1 MFKVKD
7 FILFFFWMFPVTFS
21 FFPIGTGKIA
31 ALYFLSYIFLVMR
44 REFRIKYIL
53 SSFCLLL
60 FIIYISFIT
69 TLNGVNDFSL
79 PYLLLLH
86 IVEFSPG
93 AIYFCHR
100 YKQGILND
108 EVLSLYLMF
117 VGLILSFSV
126 FILLSSLE
134 IRLISLNYIPQYGN
148 IDALRLTRIRGL
160 SNGGGSDHSIQ
171 LALCIIGCVYLFM
184 TSKNVIIKNL
194 SLIVILLIMSS
205 IVFVARTGFIVAI
218 GIVLGSLF
226 IFKRVFFYRITS
238 IIIILYL
245 LALLSPFIIN
255 LIDDYTEGY
264 FTKLTLPWFLDT
276 FSILTNGEVN
286 SSNSELLKMIF
297 LPNGFV
303 SLMFGEGSY
312 TDFGYYRYSDSG
324 FVKFIFSFGL
334 PLTFFMVL
342 AILIPIYISYR
353 RGNHFDKLLAVAL
366 TLILLLTIKE
376 PFILKIGT
384 AHLLYFTIYRF
395 WLYPKRFDNENWLRS
410 S

>member
-148 IDALRLTRIRGL
+148 IDAL
-160 SNGGGSDHSIQ
+160 
-171 LALCIIGCVYLFM
+171 
-184 TSKNVIIKNL
+184 
-194 SLIVILLIMSS
+194 
-205 IVFVARTGFIVAI
+205 
-218 GIVLGSLF
+218 
-226 IFKRVFFYRITS
+226 
-238 IIIILYL
+238 
-245 LALLSPFIIN
+245 
-255 LIDDYTEGY
+255 
-264 FTKLTLPWFLDT
+264 
-276 FSILTNGEVN
+276 
-286 SSNSELLKMIF
+286 
-297 LPNGFV
+297 
-303 SLMFGEGSY
+303 
-312 TDFGYYRYSDSG
+312 
-324 FVKFIFSFGL
+324 
-334 PLTFFMVL
+334 
-342 AILIPIYISYR
+342 
-353 RGNHFDKLLAVAL
+353 
-366 TLILLLTIKE
+366 
-376 PFILKIGT
+376 
-384 AHLLYFTIYRF
+384 
-395 WLYPKRFDNENWLRS
+395 YP
-410 S
+410 